1 LIDFYIVNYFG
12 FNNFAFMAFGFS
24 RVLPQGGAYPQRQQG
39 CSGSRRSAGDNKKSR
54 YMQKTCN
61 GSM

>member
-1 LIDFYIVNYFG
+1 
-12 FNNFAFMAFGFS
+12 MAFGFS